1 MKIFGGAI
9 EIDLPTGVI
18 DVSQF
23 RQVPDNQEV
32 FLIEKSTANE
42 DQNIIIE
49 LLEQPEGEINEVL
62 NTHLSDIFDDVK
74 PFKYDSLKENSYMVE
89 YENFLIGLIRF
100 DKFETDILVSFNN
113 SHDTQV
119 FKSIVGSLKI
129 LDPSLFG

>member
-32 FLIEKSTANE
+32 FLIEKSTAKE

-49 LLEQPEGEINEVL
+49 LLEQPIGEIKEVL

-74 PFKYDSLKENSYMVE
+74 PFEYVALNDNSYMVE
-89 YENFLIGLIRF
+89 YENFLIGLVRL
-100 DKFETDILVSFNN
+100 DKYETDILVSFNN
-113 SHDTQV
+113 SYDTQS